1 MHIYLIAHQT
11 HLHQS
16 QERQSLCCLRLSCFT
31 IGRNLTSYYMNAL
44 VNSVR
49 YLWYNTSF
57 MFNVLAQS
65 GCLLSNAVTTQSVDL
80 VFDGQGFGLLVLI
93 SFM

>member
-1 MHIYLIAHQT
+1 
-11 HLHQS
+11 
-16 QERQSLCCLRLSCFT
+16 
-31 IGRNLTSYYMNAL
+31 MNAL